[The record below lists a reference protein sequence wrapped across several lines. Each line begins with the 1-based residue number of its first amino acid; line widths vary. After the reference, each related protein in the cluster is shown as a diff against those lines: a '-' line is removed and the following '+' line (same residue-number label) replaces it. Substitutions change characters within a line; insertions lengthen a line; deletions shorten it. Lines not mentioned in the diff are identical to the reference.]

1 MTTNMIDDLR
11 NRLAA
16 AQTSTEAAL
25 DFAIGLYGEAA
36 GYIKALEDFQQEAKL
51 QIAEIFT
58 ETGITEAKTRSGQVY
73 ISKPSLR
80 VNWDSKGL
88 DALAANDDELAG
100 LLAPFRKETQIAG
113 ALVVRTGGKT
123 K

>member
-25 DFAIGLYGEAA
+25 DFAIRLYGEAS
-36 GYIKALEDFQQEAKL
+36 GYIKALEEFQQEAKL
-51 QIAEIFT
+51 LISEIFA
-58 ETGITEAKTRSGQVY
+58 ETGITEAKTSSGQVY

-88 DALAANDDELAG
+88 DALAANDDELAD
-100 LLAPFRKETQIAG
+100 LLAPFRRETQIAG

-123 K
+123 H

>member
-16 AQTSTEAAL
+16 AQTSAASVL
-25 DFAIGLYGEAA
+25 DFAIGLYGEAS

-51 QIAEIFT
+51 QIAEIFA
-58 ETGITEAKTRSGQVY
+58 ETGITEAKTSSGQVY

-80 VNWDSKGL
+80 VNWDGKGL
-88 DALAANDDELAG
+88 DALAANDDELAD
-100 LLAPFRKETQIAG
+100 LLAPFRRETQIAG
-113 ALVVRTGGKT
+113 ALVVRTGGKS